1 MKLIYA
7 HCSYRVA
14 LTNIPD
20 HESIRKLLLLCMPVS
35 IALVQSY
42 RITVT
47 VKIGILLRCLI
58 NVQIVMSTLC

>member
-14 LTNIPD
+14 LTNIP
-20 HESIRKLLLLCMPVS
+20 ESICKLLLLCMPVS

-47 VKIGILLRCLI
+47 VKIGILLRRLI
-58 NVQIVMSTLC
+58 NVQIVMSTMF